1 LNFVVFPLSFFFIK
15 LSFSDCGGLSIGDH
29 LVHLLDIIELLLR
42 DFNCFLINVF
52 FCSAFSL
59 SISFRGMFFFFS
71 YSNLSICYRLAL
83 ASASL
88 YSFSYSA
95 SFFSSYY
102 YCLVGFR
109 IMFYEDRTKCYFH
122 SLNFT
127 HG

>member
-1 LNFVVFPLSFFFIK
+1 MP
-15 LSFSDCGGLSIGDH
+15 
-29 LVHLLDIIELLLR
+29 
-42 DFNCFLINVF
+42 F

-59 SISFRGMFFFFS
+59 SISFNGMFFFFS

-88 YSFSYSA
+88 YSFSSSA

-109 IMFYEDRTKCYFH
+109 IMFYEDRTKGYFH
-122 SLNFT
+122 SFNFT
-127 HG
+127 HGQNTDFGVLEGFVFDLLGELFKFVGVLGFSGLDS